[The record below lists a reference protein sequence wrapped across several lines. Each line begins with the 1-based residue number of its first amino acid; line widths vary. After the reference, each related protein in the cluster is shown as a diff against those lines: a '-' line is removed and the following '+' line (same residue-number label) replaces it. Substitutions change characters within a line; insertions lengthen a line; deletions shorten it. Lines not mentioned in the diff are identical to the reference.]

1 MNIAI
6 GVERRTLRR
15 TEILEAIER
24 HETFLAK
31 AKYAIDRG
39 WPCPRCHK
47 PVSRANWEEGDH
59 PCIGLTRMDLGGLS
73 DELATMDEEAARAAE
88 IAADP
93 EGTEYVAV
101 DMSALVQ
108 LPTLRLTREEEFA
121 AEMRAAE
128 RGMG

>member
-1 MNIAI
+1 MTVTA
-6 GVERRTLRR
+6 VDRR

-31 AKYAIDRG
+31 AKYAIDQG

-73 DELATMDEEAARAAE
+73 EELAAMDEEAARAAE

-101 DMSALVQ
+101 DVGKLVR